1 MQPIY
6 TGTWGKCHIQ
16 GITADEQKDL
26 IYYSFTTKL
35 VKARLS
41 TGEIIGSV
49 DGLLGHLGCIAFNS
63 EDGRVYGSLEYKSDA
78 IGKGILK
85 ALGSDSSLEDAFYIA
100 IFDVDKIDRLDM
112 NAERDGIMTAVYL
125 KEVFDD
131 YKGEGKSKNGEPIAH
146 RYGCS
151 GIDGTAFGPMP
162 GEPDGKQYLF
172 VSYGIYSDKSR
183 DDNDHQVLLC
193 YDVADWK
200 CYELPLS
207 QGTMHKSGPNA
218 PFKKLFF
225 YTGNTTYGVQNLEY
239 SPTEQLYLLAVY
251 QGTKPTFPNYDLY
264 AIDATKPPISGELR
278 GVGEQGLLLAM
289 AQRGALHEATG
300 LRGWR
305 FPHGSTGLF
314 ACKNGDFLISEPHA
328 AESGLCSYIYRYVRD
343 EKRGFWLKG

>member
-1 MQPIY
+1 MHPIY

-16 GITADEQKDL
+16 GIAADEKKDF

-41 TGEIIGSV
+41 TGEIVGSV
-49 DGLLGHLGCIAFNS
+49 DGLLGHLGCIAFNP

-112 NAERDGIMTAVYL
+112 NAEKDGIMTAVYL
-125 KEVFDD
+125 REVFDD
-131 YKGEGKSKNGEPIAH
+131 YKGVGKNKKGDTVPH

-151 GIDGTAFGPMP
+151 GIDGTTFGPLP
-162 GEPDGKQYLF
+162 GDPSGKQYLF
-172 VSYGIYSDKSR
+172 TSYGIYSDKER

-193 YDVADWK
+193 YDTADWK
-200 CYELPLS
+200 RYERPLS
-207 QGTMHKSGPNA
+207 QGAMHQSGPDA

-225 YTGNTTYGVQNLEY
+225 YTGNTVYGVQNLEY
-239 SPTEQLYLLAVY
+239 SPTEQIYLLAVY
-251 QGTKPTFPNYDLY
+251 KGQKPELPNYDLF
-264 AIDATKPPISGELR
+264 AIDATKAPVLGALR
-278 GVGEQGLLLAM
+278 GIGEEGLLLSM
-289 AQRGALHEATG
+289 AELGPIHEPTG

-314 ACKNGDFLISEPHA
+314 ACQNGDFLISEPHT
-328 AESGLCSYIYRYVRD
+328 AESGLCSYIYRYVRND
-343 EKRGFWLKG
+343 KHGFLLKG